1 MRSAVYAMGAMNGQ
15 EIGSGAGAHLPTR
28 LVSLLERAILRGVF
42 KGGERLEEELLAARY
57 GVSRTPI
64 REALRELAARGL
76 VEIRPRRGAIVR
88 PVTPADLAEMF
99 EAMAEIE
106 ASCAR
111 LAARRASAADLARL
125 EEAQRAGRQ
134 AAGNGDAAAYAA
146 ANERFHVQ
154 LYEASHNRFL
164 AGETRRLYQRLE
176 PYRRLLFRSEER
188 RTASIREHEAIL
200 DALKRRDEDSAA
212 ALVRAHIGMLGER
225 FTNLIAILAGVEA
238 EEA

>member
-1 MRSAVYAMGAMNGQ
+1 MNRQAKVGDGA
-15 EIGSGAGAHLPTR
+15 AGAHLPTR

-42 KGGERLEEELLAARY
+42 KGGERLEEEILAVRY
-57 GVSRTPI
+57 GVSRTPV

-76 VEIRPRRGAIVR
+76 VEIRPRRGAVVR

-134 AAGNGDAAAYAA
+134 AAASGDAEAYAT
-146 ANERFHVQ
+146 ANERFHFR
-154 LYEASHNRFL
+154 LYDASHNGFL
-164 AGETRRLYQRLE
+164 AAETRRLYGRLE
-176 PYRRLLFRSEER
+176 PYRRLLFRLEER
-188 RTASIREHEAIL
+188 RAASVREHDAIL
-200 DALKRRDEDSAA
+200 DALERRDEAA
-212 ALVRAHIGMLGER
+212 VETLVRAHIGMLGER
-225 FTNLIAILAGVEA
+225 FAKLTAILTGPEG

>member
-1 MRSAVYAMGAMNGQ
+1 MYAVSAMNGRV
-15 EIGSGAGAHLPTR
+15 EISVGEASAHLPTR

-42 KGGERLEEELLAARY
+42 KGGERLEEEILAVRY

-111 LAARRASAADLARL
+111 LAAHRASAADLARL

-134 AAGNGDAAAYAA
+134 AAERGDAEAYAT
-146 ANERFHVQ
+146 ANERFHFH
-154 LYEASHNRFL
+154 LYEASHNNFL
-164 AGETRRLYQRLE
+164 AAETRRIYRRLE
-176 PYRRLLFRSEER
+176 PYRRLLFRLDER
-188 RTASIREHEAIL
+188 RAASVREHDAIV
-200 DALKRRDEDSAA
+200 DALKRRDEASVE
-212 ALVRAHIGMLGER
+212 ALVKAHIGMLGER
-225 FTNLIAILAGVEA
+225 FANLVAVLARPEA